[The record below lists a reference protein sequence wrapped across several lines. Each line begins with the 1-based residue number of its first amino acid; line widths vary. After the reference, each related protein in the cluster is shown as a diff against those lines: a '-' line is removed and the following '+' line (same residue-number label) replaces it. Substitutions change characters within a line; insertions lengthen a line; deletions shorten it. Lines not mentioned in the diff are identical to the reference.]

1 MASYV
6 DPSLALETVAL
17 LSSVEMTTDW
27 EERLMALEDFI
38 PSEQPPKLMVTIRD
52 LFLIRSGLE
61 SLLRI
66 YTRHEHLNREI
77 KELLRRLPEVGFE
90 YELAA

>member
-1 MASYV
+1 MVNVKGAK
-6 DPSLALETVAL
+6 VAV
-17 LSSVEMTTDW
+17 SPPGAPEMGIEW
-27 EERLMALEDFI
+27 EERLMAMEDFI
-38 PSEQPPKLMVTIRD
+38 PSEQQLKLTVSVRD

-77 KELLRRLPEVGFE
+77 SELMGRLPEVGFE